1 MKVIFL
7 VTLVM
12 AAIGV
17 TIYYAGGLKG
27 FDPSRQGLDAKAK
40 IGPGMKWT
48 AVLDITGAPSKFQPL
63 IAKQQRI
70 GGQDMEFIEVGP
82 GNKFSRENIER
93 RLADK
98 SLPHGFLC
106 TFLFSDTVA
115 FTVKFDGDGLVE
127 NVNDAPT
134 MADLLQTRD

>member
-7 VTLVM
+7 VTVVM

-17 TIYYAGGLKG
+17 TIYYAGGLSG
-27 FDPSRQGLDAKAK
+27 FDAAKQGLDAKAR

-48 AVLDITGAPSKFQPL
+48 AVLDITGDPSKFQPL
-63 IAKQQRI
+63 IGKIKRI
-70 GGQDMEFIEVGP
+70 GGEEVEVIEVGP
-82 GNKFSRENIER
+82 RNKFSRENIER

-98 SLPHGFLC
+98 NLPHGFLC
-106 TFLFSDTVA
+106 TFLYSDSVA
-115 FTVKFDGDGLVE
+115 FTVKFDADGLVE
-127 NVNDAPT
+127 TIQDAPT